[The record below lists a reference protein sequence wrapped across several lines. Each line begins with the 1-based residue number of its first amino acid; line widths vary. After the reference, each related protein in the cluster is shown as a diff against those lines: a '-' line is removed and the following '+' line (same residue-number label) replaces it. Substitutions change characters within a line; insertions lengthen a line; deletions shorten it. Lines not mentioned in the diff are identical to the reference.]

1 MPTRRRANR
10 PRADE
15 KRTRTFSSLL
25 GIPVP
30 SRLMKFPSESRR
42 FSAIRRADTAHS
54 PFCNNSPL
62 VSSAGKCA
70 DALPNKEI
78 LLRPTLLAVA
88 VSMGLIATTLSLPAR
103 ANDVLGQGNKMKHVI
118 LVSVDGLHALD
129 VANYVAAHPDSALA
143 ALSTHGITYSN
154 ARTPANSDS
163 FPGLLALVTGR
174 SPISHGLFYDV
185 SYDRT
190 VFDPT
195 NTTCTGQAGNLMAF
209 DESVDLYDSL
219 NVSQNV
225 IDPTKLPRHVNEQGK
240 CVPLFPHSA
249 MRSNTIFEVVKN
261 AGGHT
266 AWADKHPA
274 YDLVNG
280 PSGKGVEDLYTP
292 EITNVNGLDNTV
304 SVVCTVNNDSLKVAA
319 ILNEIPCLR
328 PDRTPGHG
336 QRVVLGMYFQAVSV
350 GQKLAKDNFDGSCAA
365 DTTFT
370 GRPGGYKDG
379 AGTPTDVLAYALQK
393 TDQALGSMTQAP
405 KAQRI
410 YDSTLFIVSSKHG
423 QSPINPAKVNK
434 PGHFADLVAAL
445 PDANT
450 NPAAIAIANAANCST
465 GACGFVQDDDI
476 ALIWLQDQSQTD
488 AVAAYLNANAAALFI
503 EQLMAGAELKLK
515 FRDPLKDAAT
525 PDILVQPQYG
535 TIYTGSSKKN
545 AEHGGFSF
553 GDTNVGLI
561 VSNPSLSSRVV
572 KTLVATSQVAAS
584 ILKALGI
591 DPTELEAV
599 RREGTTVLPFLFT
612 GDGGGGQ

>member
-1 MPTRRRANR
+1 MPRSRNHKRRIFLRKSIATI
-10 PRADE
+10 ALG
-15 KRTRTFSSLL
+15 FALL
-25 GIPVP
+25 GRTI
-30 SRLMKFPSESRR
+30 
-42 FSAIRRADTAHS
+42 
-54 PFCNNSPL
+54 
-62 VSSAGKCA
+62 
-70 DALPNKEI
+70 
-78 LLRPTLLAVA
+78 
-88 VSMGLIATTLSLPAR
+88 PAR
-103 ANDVLGQGNKMKHVI
+103 AGDDELRGHKIKHVLLI
-118 LVSVDGLHALD
+118 SVDGLHSLD
-129 VANYVAAHPDSALA
+129 VENYVAAHPDSALA
-143 ALSTHGITYSN
+143 ELNNHGVTFSN
-154 ARTPANSDS
+154 ARTPALSDS
-163 FPGLLALVTGR
+163 FPGLLALVTGG
-174 SPISHGLFYDV
+174 SPVSQGLFYDV

-190 VFDPT
+190 IFDPT
-195 NTTCTGQAGNLMAF
+195 NTSCSGQAGNPMIF
-209 DESVDLYDSL
+209 DESTDKYTSGNVSL
-219 NVSQNV
+219 NVLDPATLPNH
-225 IDPTKLPRHVNEQGK
+225 IDANGK
-240 CVPLFPHSA
+240 CVRLFPHNA
-249 MRSNTIFEVVKN
+249 IRSNTIFEVVR
-261 AGGHT
+261 ASGGHT

-280 PSGKGVEDLYTP
+280 PSGKGVQDLYTP

-304 SVVCTVNNDSLKVAA
+304 SVVCTAANDQLKVAA
-319 ILNEIPCLR
+319 ILNEIKGLKH
-328 PDRTPGHG
+328 DGTPGPG
-336 QRVVLGMYFQAVSV
+336 VPAVFGMNFQEVSV

-393 TDQALGSMTQAP
+393 TDQALGSMIQAL

-410 YDSTLFIVSSKHG
+410 SDSTLFIVSSKHG

-476 ALIWLQDQSQTD
+476 ALIWLQGQSQTD

-503 EQLMAGAELKLK
+503 EEVMAGAELKLK

-572 KTLVATSQVAAS
+572 KTLV
-584 ILKALGI
+584 
-591 DPTELEAV
+591 
-599 RREGTTVLPFLFT
+599 
-612 GDGGGGQ
+612 